1 MASLESDLNET
12 LFYQD
17 QLQHYL
23 EMANQLVQLVVAA
36 TTQPSFQSLAMF
48 TFVDHIYMA
57 NWECQVMEF

>member
-23 EMANQLVQLVVAA
+23 EMVNQLVQLVVAA

-57 NWECQVMEF
+57 SWECRVMEF